1 METYANVGN
10 IPAASNKHGNMM
22 AACRFFPKQNKIIR
36 REGAKKPGGYRG
48 VGVHWLGDKKTLI
61 LGRIIF
67 LLSIFSVHQV
77 LSTIQTLHV
86 GLKERFCERV
96 GGLVLVTIVFNS
108 FNFYSIDR

>member
-1 METYANVGN
+1 MLILSKT
-10 IPAASNKHGNMM
+10 
-22 AACRFFPKQNKIIR
+22 
-36 REGAKKPGGYRG
+36 KPGGYRG
-48 VGVHWLGDKKTLI
+48 AGIDWLGDKKTLI